1 MKFSIVY
8 SSETGNTK
16 LLADY
21 IKNMLPEKDCVY
33 FGTADSK
40 ALEADMI
47 YAGFW
52 TDKGTC
58 DDEFKNFLSKINN
71 QSLFLFGTA
80 GFGGSKEYFEKILS
94 AVKDNLGE
102 NCKLEGEY
110 MCQGKMPISVRKRYE
125 AMQDSPQKQMMISNF
140 DRALTHP
147 DNNDL
152 ESLKSAVLSCKS

>member
-1 MKFSIVY
+1 MKYSIVY
-8 SSETGNTK
+8 SSKTGNTK

-21 IKNMLPEKDCVY
+21 IYKILPEKDCIYLGVP
-33 FGTADSK
+33 DNK
-40 ALEADMI
+40 AFEADVI
-47 YAGFW
+47 FAGFW

-58 DDEFKNFLSKINN
+58 DDNFKDFISKIDK

-94 AVKDNLGE
+94 AVKENLNP
-102 NCKLEGEY
+102 NCKLAGEF

-125 AMQDSPQKQMMISNF
+125 SMQDSPQKQMMISNF

-147 DNNDL
+147 DNTDL
-152 ESLKSAVLSCKS
+152 ENLKNAVLSCEF